1 MFSRFLRFASLNLVS
16 ILYRNPCPIIR
27 TFQFLLRSIM
37 GKRKVC
43 ISCLNKNYYL
53 FGQEMINV
61 TNRHGEKVRVM
72 EYRFIGRLYEE
83 TFYTAEEILENIA
96 A

>member
-1 MFSRFLRFASLNLVS
+1 MKKDGQHEA
-16 ILYRNPCPIIR
+16 ILKYFKHHNTITPMQAFRDLGITKLATRI
-27 TFQFLLRSIM
+27 SEM
-37 GKRKVC
+37 KRQG
-43 ISCLNKNYYL
+43 YL

-72 EYRFIGRLYEE
+72 EYKLVGRLYQE
-83 TFYTAEEILENIA
+83 TFISKKEILEGLA